1 MATYTST
8 VFANEPKAVHVGN
21 MAVSGQYSFGATA
34 SSTGDVVF
42 LAKIPHGAVIVDFM
56 ENHTTGATTQPISF
70 GMALG
75 GASGGAAS
83 FSCFIASGTQGAVNR
98 LSVLGIPLTVS
109 VSDNRTERWAPLA
122 AKVEGGSATT
132 SLIIN
137 WVCTYRMD
145 SAS

>member
-8 VFANEPKAVHVGN
+8 VFANEPKAPHTGVQV
-21 MAVSGQYSFGATA
+21 VRGQYNFGATA

-42 LAKIPHGAVIVDFM
+42 LAKIPHGATIVDFM
-56 ENHTTGATTQPISF
+56 ENHTTGATTQPVSF

-75 GASGGAAS
+75 GAAGGGAS
-83 FSCFIASGTQGAVNR
+83 FSAFIASGTQAAVNR

-137 WVCTYRMD
+137 FVCTYHMD
-145 SAS
+145 QAS